1 MPVSE
6 DTNPL
11 SFSLFCPMNFL
22 SVEAV
27 TKSFGER
34 TILDGVTFGI
44 SQGQK
49 TALVG
54 INGSGKST
62 LLKILAGDMKP
73 DSGEVS
79 FRNDLKV
86 AYLSQNPAMNEDAT
100 VMDEVFDKA
109 DPVMAVVR
117 SYEYHLQR
125 SATDEASQN
134 KLTEL
139 ISKMDELGAW
149 DYEVQAKQ
157 ILGKLGLYDLE
168 KKIGLLSGG
177 QRKRVAMARVLM
189 EKPDL
194 VIMDEPT
201 NHLDLESIEWLESF
215 LANAQMSLLLVTHD
229 RYFLERV
236 TDHIIELDE
245 GQVYTYKGNYNYFLE
260 KKAERMEQQA
270 AEADKAR
277 NLMRKELDW
286 MRRQPKARGT
296 KAKYRVD
303 AFYDLQDK
311 ASNQPQ
317 ERSMTMNIGT
327 DRQGKKILEAK
338 KLSKQYGDIQILDNF
353 SYVFRK
359 NERVGIVGK
368 NGSGKSTFLNILTE
382 RETPDSGEL
391 DKGLNT
397 KYGYYT
403 QEADLFD
410 DDQRVID
417 TVQEVAEVITMSDG
431 HTITASQL
439 LQHFMFPPKK
449 QYDKVGKLSGGEK
462 RRLQLLR
469 TLMAKANFLILD
481 EPTND
486 LDLLTLGVLE
496 EFLDNYD
503 GCLMVVS
510 HDRYFLDK
518 VTDHLFVFEGDARI
532 KDFPGN
538 YTDYREFR
546 KLQEHGKEE
555 KPEPKPANEVKDT
568 PPEALEENKKLSYK
582 ERREYEKL
590 EKEIPVLEKEKLA
603 LVTKI
608 NSGEE
613 DYEKLTAWSQ
623 ELEALQESLDDKE
636 MRWLELSERA

>member
-1 MPVSE
+1 
-6 DTNPL
+6 
-11 SFSLFCPMNFL
+11 MNFL

-34 TILDGVTFGI
+34 NILDGVTFGL

-62 LLKILAGDMKP
+62 LLKILAGEVKP

-79 FRNDLKV
+79 FRNDLQV
-86 AYLSQNPAMNEDAT
+86 AYLSQNPVMDEEAT
-100 VMDEVFDKA
+100 VMDQVFDDS
-109 DPVMAVVR
+109 DPVIEVVR

-125 SATDEASQN
+125 SATDESSQE

-139 ISKMDELGAW
+139 ISKMDELNAW

-157 ILGKLGLYDLE
+157 ILGRLGIYDLD
-168 KKIGLLSGG
+168 KKVGLLSGG

-215 LANAQMSLLLVTHD
+215 LASSQMSLLLVTHD

-236 TDHIIELDE
+236 TDHIIELDG
-245 GQVYTYKGNYNYFLE
+245 GQVFTYKGNYNYFLE

-277 NLMRKELDW
+277 NLMRKELEW

-303 AFYDLQDK
+303 AFYDLKDK
-311 ASNQPQ
+311 ASNRPE

-327 DRQGKKILEAK
+327 DRQGKKILEVK
-338 KLSKQYGDIQILDNF
+338 NLNKRFGDLLILDDF

-368 NGSGKSTFLNILTE
+368 NGTGKSTFLNILTE
-382 RETPDSGEL
+382 REQPDSGEL
-391 DKGLNT
+391 DKGHNT

-417 TVQEVAEVITMSDG
+417 TVQEVADIITMSDG

-439 LQHFMFPPKK
+439 LQHFMFSPKK

-469 TLMAKANFLILD
+469 TLMAKPNFLILD

-486 LDLLTLGVLE
+486 LDLLTLNVLE

-518 VTDHLFVFEGDARI
+518 LTDHLFVFEGDAEIR
-532 KDFPGN
+532 DFPGN

-546 KLQEHGKEE
+546 KLQEQE
-555 KPEPKPANEVKDT
+555 KEPKADNKATKESAKVPKEPV
-568 PPEALEENKKLSYK
+568 EELKKLSYK
-582 ERREYEKL
+582 ERREFEQLESDISGL
-590 EKEIPVLEKEKLA
+590 EKQKKELMG
-603 LVTKI
+603 KI
-608 NSGEE
+608 NSGED
-613 DYEKLTAWSQ
+613 DYETLTGWSQ
-623 ELEALQESLDDKE
+623 ELETVQNNLDEKE

>member
-1 MPVSE
+1 
-6 DTNPL
+6 
-11 SFSLFCPMNFL
+11 MNFL

>member
-1 MPVSE
+1 
-6 DTNPL
+6 
-11 SFSLFCPMNFL
+11 MNFL

-34 TILDGVTFGI
+34 NILDGVTFGL

-62 LLKILAGDMKP
+62 LLKILAGEIKP

-79 FRNDLKV
+79 FRNDLRV
-86 AYLSQNPAMNEDAT
+86 AYLSQNPAMDEEAT
-100 VMDEVFDKA
+100 VMEEVFDDS
-109 DPVMAVVR
+109 DPVMEVVR
-117 SYEYHLQR
+117 SYEYHLQH
-125 SATDEASQN
+125 SATDESSQD

-139 ISKMDELGAW
+139 ISKMDELNAW

-157 ILGKLGLYDLE
+157 ILGRLGIYDLE
-168 KKIGLLSGG
+168 KKVGLLSGG

-215 LANAQMSLLLVTHD
+215 LASSQMSLLLVTHD

-236 TDHIIELDE
+236 TDHIIELDG
-245 GQVYTYKGNYNYFLE
+245 GQVFTYKGNYNYFLE

-270 AEADKAR
+270 SEADKAR

-296 KAKYRVD
+296 KAKYRID

-311 ASNQPQ
+311 ASNKPQ
-317 ERSMTMNIGT
+317 ERTMTMNIGT
-327 DRQGKKILEAK
+327 DRQGKKILEVK
-338 KLSKQYGDIQILDNF
+338 NLTKRFGDQIILDNF
-353 SYVFRK
+353 NYVFRK

-368 NGSGKSTFLNILTE
+368 NGTGKSTFLNILTE
-382 RETPDSGEL
+382 REQPDSGEL
-391 DKGLNT
+391 DKGHNT

-410 DDQRVID
+410 DEQRVID
-417 TVQEVAEVITMSDG
+417 TVQEVADIITMSDG

-439 LQHFMFPPKK
+439 LQHFMFSPKK

-469 TLMAKANFLILD
+469 TLMAKPNFLILD

-486 LDLLTLGVLE
+486 LDLLTLNVLE
-496 EFLDNYD
+496 EFLENYD

-518 VTDHLFVFEGDARI
+518 LTEHLFVFEGDAEIR
-532 KDFPGN
+532 DFPGN

-546 KLQEHGKEE
+546 KLQEQDR
-555 KPEPKPANEVKDT
+555 EPKPEAKTQKET
-568 PPEALEENKKLSYK
+568 PKEQEKAPEETKKLSYK
-582 ERREYEKL
+582 EKREFEQLENDISKL
-590 EKEIPVLEKEKLA
+590 EKQKRELIGR
-603 LVTKI
+603 I

-613 DYEKLTAWSQ
+613 DYEKLTGWSQ
-623 ELEALQESLDDKE
+623 ELESVQKELDEKE

>member
-1 MPVSE
+1 
-6 DTNPL
+6 
-11 SFSLFCPMNFL
+11 MNFL
-22 SVEAV
+22 SVESI

-34 TILDGVTFGI
+34 MILDGVTFGL

-62 LLKILAGDMKP
+62 LLKILSGEMKP

-79 FRNDLKV
+79 FRNDLRV
-86 AYLSQNPAMNEDAT
+86 AYLAQNPPMNEEAT
-100 VMDEVFDKA
+100 IMDEVFDDS
-109 DPVMAVVR
+109 DPVVSLVR
-117 SYEYHLQR
+117 EYEYHLHR
-125 SATDEASQN
+125 SVTDTDSQE

-139 ISKMDELGAW
+139 IPKMDELGAW

-157 ILGKLGLYDLE
+157 ILGRLGLYDLD
-168 KKIGLLSGG
+168 KKVGLLSGG

-201 NHLDLESIEWLESF
+201 NHLDLESIEWLEAF
-215 LANAQMSLLLVTHD
+215 LASSQMSLLLVTHD

-245 GQVYTYKGNYNYFLE
+245 GKVHTYKGNYNYFLE
-260 KKAERMEQQA
+260 KKAERIQQEV

-277 NLMRKELDW
+277 NLMRKELEW

-303 AFYDLQDK
+303 AFYDLKDK
-311 ASNQPQ
+311 AGNRPE

-327 DRQGKKILEAK
+327 ERQGKKILEVK
-338 KLSKQYGDIQILDNF
+338 HLNKQFGDLVILDDFN
-353 SYVFRK
+353 YVFRK
-359 NERVGIVGK
+359 NERIGIVGK
-368 NGSGKSTFLNILTE
+368 NGTGKSTFLNILTE
-382 RETPDSGEL
+382 REQPDSGEL
-391 DKGLNT
+391 DKGHNT

-417 TVQEVAEVITMSDG
+417 TVQEVADIITMSDG

-469 TLMAKANFLILD
+469 TLMSKPNFLILD

-486 LDLLTLGVLE
+486 LDLLTLNVLE

-518 VTDHLFVFEGDARI
+518 LTDHLFVFEGDAEIR
-532 KDFPGN
+532 DFPGN

-546 KLQEHGKEE
+546 KLQEHE
-555 KPEPKPANEVKDT
+555 KEPKADNKPQK
-568 PPEALEENKKLSYK
+568 EAAKPSQTTTEENKKLSYK
-582 ERREYEKL
+582 EKREFEQLEADIPKL
-590 EKEIPVLEKEKLA
+590 EKEKAGLIQ
-603 LVTKI
+603 KI

-613 DYEKLTAWSQ
+613 DYEKLTGWSQ
-623 ELEALQESLDDKE
+623 ELETLQEQLDEKE
-636 MRWLELSERA
+636 LRWLELSERT